1 MTEEE
6 KTEEEPS
13 NKLTQ
18 KMAARGKNII
28 ANVST
33 RKDKLKEIGKDVSDV
48 QLKRNEENDAAIR
61 EIVREELDKAFK
73 NFENREKT
81 RRKRKK

>member
-33 RKDKLKEIGKDVSDV
+33 RKDKLKEIGKDVSDA